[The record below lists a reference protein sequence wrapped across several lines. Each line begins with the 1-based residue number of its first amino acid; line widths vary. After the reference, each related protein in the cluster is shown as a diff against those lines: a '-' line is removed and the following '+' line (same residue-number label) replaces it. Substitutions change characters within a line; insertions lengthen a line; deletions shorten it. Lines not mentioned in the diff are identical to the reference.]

1 MPAPGNR
8 REPRMVTTPVAPQ
21 PPSTTLRYAA
31 FVIVAGVLAT
41 TLAQPQVLARLPL
54 QNLLKNEL
62 HVDRTANAAFFF
74 WAGLAWYLKPF
85 AGILTDAFPLFGSR
99 RRSYILVSASLAAL
113 SWLVLIVTPH
123 DYRKLLLVVIVINTF
138 MVVAS
143 TVVGGYMVEIAQAS
157 SGSGRLTAIR
167 QFVQQACLIVNGPIA
182 GYLAAIAFAWTA
194 AACGGVMFLLVP
206 ATILFLR
213 EQRKRSDSRQIL
225 ANARQQLVNIATA
238 RAMWG
243 AAGLMALFY
252 IAPGFGTALF
262 YKQQNDL
269 HLTTE
274 VQGFLQLIAGA
285 SGVLAAIGYG
295 FLCRRLNLLTL
306 LIACMTIATVANLG
320 YVFYSSLGRAQMIE
334 GLNGFGYTLAE
345 LALMDLA
352 VRSTPAGS
360 EGLGFSLMVS
370 VRNLALFGTDW
381 FGSKLLDQ
389 YHFSFNSLVVANS
402 ATTLIAVPLVLLL
415 PRLIILRK
423 DAEPST

>member
-1 MPAPGNR
+1 
-8 REPRMVTTPVAPQ
+8 MVTTPVAPQ

>member
-1 MPAPGNR
+1 VRAERASGPDKA
-8 REPRMVTTPVAPQ
+8 
-21 PPSTTLRYAA
+21 LKYAA
-31 FVIVAGVLAT
+31 LVIVAGVLAT

-99 RRSYILVSASLAAL
+99 RKSYILISATLAAL
-113 SWLVLIVTPH
+113 SWLALIVTPH
-123 DYRKLLLVVIVINTF
+123 DYRKLLFVVIVINTF

-143 TVVGGYMVEIAQAS
+143 TVVGGYMVETAQAN

-167 QFVQQACLIVNGPIA
+167 QFVQQACLIVNGPVA
-182 GYLAAIAFAWTA
+182 GYLASIAFGWTA

-206 ATILFLR
+206 VTILFLH
-213 EQRKRSDSRQIL
+213 EHRKRSDSRQIL
-225 ANARQQLVNIATA
+225 ANAREQLVNIATA
-238 RAMWG
+238 RTMW
-243 AAGLMALFY
+243 AAAALMALFY

-269 HLTTE
+269 HLSTQA
-274 VQGFLQLIAGA
+274 QGFLQLIAGVF
-285 SGVLAAIGYG
+285 GVLAAIGYG
-295 FLCRRLNLLTL
+295 ILCRRLNLRTL
-306 LIACMTIATVANLG
+306 LVGCMAVATAANLG
-320 YVFYSSLGRAQMIE
+320 YLFYSSAGRAQAIE

-389 YHFSFNSLVVANS
+389 YHFSFDSLVIANS
-402 ATTLIAVPLVLLL
+402 ATTLIAVPLVFLL
-415 PRLIILRK
+415 PRLILLRK
-423 DAEPST
+423 DAEIYEEAPAPKAMME